1 MMTVVLSE
9 AQVKKIKGEL
19 ESSLL
24 ETFKL
29 RGGVN
34 HKDSLDKNTNNGNSQ
49 FTNAVELKEA
59 AGQIKEQK
67 KD

>member
-9 AQVKKIKGEL
+9 AQVKKIKGDL

-29 RGGVN
+29 KGGVISN
-34 HKDSLDKNTNNGNSQ
+34 NEDSLDWNTNNGNRQ

-59 AGQIKEQK
+59 VSHSKE
-67 KD
+67 